1 MTTSTH
7 HTAPTTNPVGQGRAQ
22 DPGGLRPRFRDL
34 VAAEWLKL
42 WAPRST
48 GWALLIAGLAVLAF
62 NTGTAYDTYRY
73 WSENDA
79 RDRARFVRDGIP
91 LQEAFTTN
99 AALVLML
106 SAGAVGALALVSEHR
121 TGLIRT
127 TFAAVPARRS
137 LMTAKVLV
145 TAAVMTVFGAAVAG
159 GSFWLTQAI
168 LSGRGVGVPLGH
180 PGAWRLV
187 VASALLA
194 PVAALAGLALGAV
207 LRHGGTTMVASFV
220 VLLLLPIVLS
230 EDRHW
235 TAVLGHATP
244 YKAWLRLVDPAAV
257 QGAHPSTAAGAWL
270 VLAVWPVAAAVVA
283 VLTVDRR
290 DV

>member
-7 HTAPTTNPVGQGRAQ
+7 PTAPVAHPSARKA
-22 DPGGLRPRFRDL
+22 PGSLRPRFRDL

-73 WSENDA
+73 WSAENDA
-79 RDRARFVRDGIP
+79 RDTARFVRDGIA

-127 TFAAVPARRS
+127 TFAAVPARRA

-145 TAAVMTVFGAAVAG
+145 TAAVMTAFGAAVAG

-168 LSGRGVGVPLGH
+168 LSGKGVGVPIGH

-194 PVAALAGLALGAV
+194 PVSALAGLALGAV

-220 VLLLLPIVLS
+220 VLLLVPIVLS

-244 YKAWLRLVDPAAV
+244 YKAWLRLADPATV
-257 QGAHPSTAAGAWL
+257 QSPYPSTAAGAWL